1 MKALREFL
9 RPEFLGRIDEV
20 VVFSPLSKE
29 DYAKIAGLM
38 LGEMSEA
45 LEESAIKLEWTD
57 EALAAIA
64 EKAHGHKLGGRD
76 IRHVI
81 REEIEDKLSDMIV
94 QRGEGAVTRCS
105 ITAKD
110 GALEIEVA

>member
-20 VVFSPLSKE
+20 VVFGALSKA

-38 LGEMSEA
+38 LGEMKEA
-45 LEESAIKLEWTD
+45 LEESAIKLDWTD

-76 IRHVI
+76 IRRVI
-81 REEIEDKLSDMIV
+81 REEIEDKLSEMIIE
-94 QRGEGAVTRCS
+94 RGEGAVSSCS
-105 ITAKD
+105 IDAKD
-110 GALEIEVA
+110 GKLEINVA